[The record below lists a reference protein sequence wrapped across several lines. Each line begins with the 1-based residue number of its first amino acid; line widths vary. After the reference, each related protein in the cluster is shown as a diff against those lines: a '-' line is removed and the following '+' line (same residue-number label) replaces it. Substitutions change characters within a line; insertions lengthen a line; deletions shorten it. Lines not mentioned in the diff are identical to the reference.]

1 MKQDNRTEKRKLGD
15 IGENIACE
23 YLAKHGFEIIDRN
36 YQRKWGEIDI
46 VARKADMY
54 RFIEVKS
61 VRVPHETISN
71 VPRAT
76 DLYRPEDNVHPWKI
90 KRLHRAIQ
98 TYMLEK
104 RLDADWQL
112 DLITVKIE
120 ETKHLARVELIEN
133 II

>member
-15 IGENIACE
+15 IGENIACD
-23 YLAKHGFEIIDRN
+23 YIIKHGFEILERN
-36 YQRKWGEIDI
+36 YLRKWGEIDI
-46 VARKADMY
+46 VAKKKGIY

-61 VRVPHETISN
+61 VKVALVIPSN
-71 VPRAT
+71 VTHVT
-76 DLYRPEDNVHPWKI
+76 DSYRPEDNVHPWKI

-104 RLDADWQL
+104 RVDTDWQL
-112 DLITVKIE
+112 DLITVKID
-120 ETKHLARVELIEN
+120 ETKHVARVELIEN